1 MPDLADMTE
10 LFYHEQVY
18 RPEEDTFLLS
28 EAVMHEIKS
37 TDRVIEIGTGSGF
50 ISSGIRERSE
60 QVIATDINPYACTT
74 AKKNGV
80 EVVRTDL
87 FSGICGTF
95 DLVIFNPPY
104 LPTKA
109 EERIDDWLE
118 YALDGGEDGR
128 TTIQKF
134 AEQLG
139 SVLSKTGRCLILISS
154 LTGTD
159 EVRKIFSDLG
169 FLSFIVAEKKVEDE
183 RLYVLRVIR
192 DLCRL

>member
-1 MPDLADMTE
+1 MTE

-37 TDRVIEIGTGSGF
+37 QDRVIEIGTGSGF
-50 ISSGIRERSE
+50 ISSGIRDKAEYA
-60 QVIATDINPYACTT
+60 IATDINPYACIT

-104 LPTKA
+104 LPTKP

-128 TTIQKF
+128 ATIQKF

-139 SVLSKTGRCLILISS
+139 SALSKTGRCLLLISS

-159 EVRKIFSDLG
+159 VVRKIFSELG
-169 FLSFIVAEKKVEDE
+169 FLSFIVAEKIVEDE

>member
-28 EAVMHEIKS
+28 EAVMHEIGS
-37 TDRVIEIGTGSGF
+37 RDRIIEIGTGSGF
-50 ISSGIRERSE
+50 ISSQIREKAES
-60 QVIATDINPYACTT
+60 VIATDINPYACTI

-169 FLSFIVAEKKVEDE
+169 FLSFIVAEKIVEDE